1 MPTDTSHSVRPYSKH
16 QGYIRKKT
24 GITIP
29 HLEAEAGTLVKKSK
43 TQENREWWAS
53 EEAVVLFQ
61 VERCFFEITCEQ
73 NSVQN

>member
-1 MPTDTSHSVRPYSKH
+1 MLTDTSHSVRPYSKH

-43 TQENREWWAS
+43 TQENRE
-53 EEAVVLFQ
+53 
-61 VERCFFEITCEQ
+61 
-73 NSVQN
+73 